1 MTGRAS
7 NRDKAR
13 LAVVRL
19 EAEIAARRAVGET
32 LPLNGGALHI
42 GRICRTLGVPR
53 STAHQ
58 NPAFRAALEAYAAA
72 EGLAPARLAPEPRPP
87 RARAAP
93 TEPDL
98 VPAARLRQ
106 EQRRAEAAEKR
117 IAELVARNAA
127 LAARLRRIAAAEE
140 ELLTKGRRHRPATPP
155 VDRTA
160 ALDPPLP
167 GEGAA

>member
-1 MTGRAS
+1 VTTRAS

-19 EAEIAARRAVGET
+19 EAEIAARRAAGET

-42 GRICRTLGVPR
+42 GRICRALGVPR

-58 NPAFRAALEAYAAA
+58 NPAFRAALEAYAAD
-72 EGLAPARLAPEPRPP
+72 EGLAPTRLAAEPRP
-87 RARAAP
+87 ARAGAASP
-93 TEPDL
+93 EPDL

-140 ELLTKGRRHRPATPP
+140 ELLAEGRRHRPAVSPR
-155 VDRTA
+155 DRMA
-160 ALDPPLP
+160 PALDLPLP
-167 GEGAA
+167 G